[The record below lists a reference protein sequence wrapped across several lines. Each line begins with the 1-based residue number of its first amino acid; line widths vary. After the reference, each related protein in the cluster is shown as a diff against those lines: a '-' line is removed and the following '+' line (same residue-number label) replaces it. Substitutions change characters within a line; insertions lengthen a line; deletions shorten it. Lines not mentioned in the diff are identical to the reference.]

1 MHPVLASYITLN
13 WSKLLKTST
22 SLISILITLVHN
34 LLIQHW
40 SPMADM
46 QDFAI
51 PFVIFLASIFL
62 VQTISAK
69 IGGKAG
75 LPPSP
80 RALPI
85 IGHMYLLG
93 PIPHQAFHKLS
104 TRYGPLVY
112 FFTGSKPCLLA
123 STREVAKEFLK
134 INEANFLNRH
144 KVSVVCG
151 PAPCDGGT
159 TTLIKKRG
167 SWLPL

>member
-1 MHPVLASYITLN
+1 
-13 WSKLLKTST
+13 
-22 SLISILITLVHN
+22 
-34 LLIQHW
+34 
-40 SPMADM
+40 MADM

-85 IGHMYLLG
+85 IGHMHLLG

-112 FFTGSKPCLLA
+112 FFIAQNLVFLLLPEKLQKNFSK
-123 STREVAKEFLK
+123 SMK
-134 INEANFLNRH
+134 
-144 KVSVVCG
+144 
-151 PAPCDGGT
+151 
-159 TTLIKKRG
+159 LI
-167 SWLPL
+167 S